1 MRACTHP
8 LAIFNH
14 PLPVPQSPSHS
25 PSNHPL
31 TLPLSPLINLQTSST
46 SSCSPTT
53 PVDLQDELDT
63 MRKAF
68 EIRLTQ
74 LEKRYQRHL
83 ERVGDTPP
91 PLPAP
96 RPRLPTWGPSS
107 TQEPVHTTSL
117 HHSRKFSSALRC
129 GPVGADI
136 GLTNNQSLPFAASS
150 SYLPGMGYG
159 QTASSVF
166 KRSGSADLLGADV
179 PLRGRLQS
187 QQDRLGSYSSDR
199 ITTLAGSLPPPPPV
213 SNAISDPPR
222 SNSPVMID
230 SVGLLSGDSDDSLIE
245 SLLDAQIGPQP
256 EQGHDTKQPWFVAN
270 ACSQDPG
277 DSMAVVDVSTSSGRN
292 DSLNNS
298 FQSNTSGYS
307 GKEGSS
313 LLKWVPRQ
321 EAKAKLKEKLKAHKQ
336 KSLEQLQIQE
346 SLGEGP
352 KVPPSTTYKVPVKT
366 GQNEGNSSNLQEKI
380 KKLEGIIRE
389 QKQTLV

>member
-1 MRACTHP
+1 MHSPSTH
-8 LAIFNH
+8 
-14 PLPVPQSPSHS
+14 PQSPSHS
-25 PSNHPL
+25 PSKHPL
-31 TLPLSPLINLQTSST
+31 TLPLSPPINLQTSSN

-53 PVDLQDELDT
+53 PIDLQDELDT

-83 ERVGDTPP
+83 AKVEDTPP

-117 HHSRKFSSALRC
+117 HHSKRFSSALRC

-136 GLTNNQSLPFAASS
+136 GLNTNQSLPFAASS

-159 QTASSVF
+159 QTATSVF

-187 QQDRLGSYSSDR
+187 QQDRLGSHSTDR
-199 ITTLAGSLPPPPPV
+199 ITTLAGSLPPPPAN
-213 SNAISDPPR
+213 NAISAPPH

-230 SVGLLSGDSDDSLIE
+230 SVGLLSGDSDESLIE

-256 EQGHDTKQPWFVAN
+256 EQGLDTNQPWFDAN
-270 ACSQDPG
+270 ACNQG
-277 DSMAVVDVSTSSGRN
+277 DSMAVAGVSAISGRN

-298 FQSNTSGYS
+298 FQSNTSGHS
-307 GKEGSS
+307 GKEGNS

-336 KSLEQLQIQE
+336 KSLEQLQTRE
-346 SLGEGP
+346 RLGEGSRI
-352 KVPPSTTYKVPVKT
+352 PPSTTYNVPVKT
-366 GQNEGNSSNLQEKI
+366 GQEEGNSSTLQEKI
-380 KKLEGIIRE
+380 QKLEGIIRE